1 VTVISTQFERLD
13 VAVAGGALA
22 TFRLSKGEPG
32 AAPVLAIHGITGTSR
47 AWLPVARALDTRAS
61 LVAVDLRGR
70 GRSNQLPAPY
80 GMAAHA
86 ADALAVLDRL
96 GIERAVVVGH
106 SLGAY
111 ITARLAADHPERIAA
126 VVLVDGGL
134 TIPVPGAVDPQVF
147 VTAFLG
153 PALARLRMTFAS
165 REAYRDWW
173 RAHPA
178 LAASD
183 VADADL
189 VAYADHDLVGEEPQL
204 RSSVAEPAVRAD
216 AGELFEMGAAAHR
229 LRVPATFLCAPRG
242 LGDDPNPMQPLALV
256 EPWATESPAQRSAV
270 QVPDVNHYSI
280 TMGSRGA
287 AAVAAAILAARVA
300 V

>member
-1 VTVISTQFERLD
+1 
-13 VAVAGGALA
+13 
-22 TFRLSKGEPG
+22 
-32 AAPVLAIHGITGTSR
+32 
-47 AWLPVARALDTRAS
+47 
-61 LVAVDLRGR
+61 
-70 GRSNQLPAPY
+70 
-80 GMAAHA
+80 MAAHA

-96 GIERAVVVGH
+96 EIERAVVVGH

-111 ITARLAADHPERIAA
+111 ITARLAADHPERVSA

-134 TIPVPGAVDPQVF
+134 TIPDTGGIDPQVF
-147 VTAFLG
+147 ITAFLG
-153 PALARLRMTFAS
+153 PALMRLRMTFAT

-183 VADADL
+183 VADGDL
-189 VAYADHDLVGEEPQL
+189 VAYADHDLIGEEPEL

-229 LRVPATFLCAPRG
+229 MRVPATFLCAPRG
-242 LGDDPNPMQPLALV
+242 LRDDPNPMQPPSLV
-256 EPWATESPAQRSAV
+256 EPWVAEAPGQRRYT

-287 AAVAAAILAARVA
+287 AAVAQAILTAAV
-300 V
+300 